1 MTNMGVKSAAKAA
14 GVRLWELA
22 DQLGIADTTL
32 SKKLRY
38 ELPAAEQEKMVA
50 AIKQIAA
57 TRKE

>member
-1 MTNMGVKSAAKAA
+1 MTNMGVKNAAKAA

-38 ELPAAEQEKMVA
+38 ELPAEEQEKMVS
-50 AIKQIAA
+50 AIKEIAA
-57 TRKE
+57 ARKG

>member
-1 MTNMGVKSAAKAA
+1 MTNLGVKNAAKAA

-32 SKKLRY
+32 SKKLRR

-50 AIKQIAA
+50 IIDQIAA
-57 TRKE
+57 TRKG